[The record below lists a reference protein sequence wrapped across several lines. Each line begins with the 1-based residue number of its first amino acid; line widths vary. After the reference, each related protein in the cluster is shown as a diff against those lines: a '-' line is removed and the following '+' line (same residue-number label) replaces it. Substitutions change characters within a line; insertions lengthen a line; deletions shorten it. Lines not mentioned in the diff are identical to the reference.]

1 MYIIIIIKSTLHAG
15 WLVDALIRSKPG
27 LCWLFAAA
35 VLCCCC
41 VVLLLLFHVVFVFF
55 SFTAPL
61 LIVAY
66 LIISHLHAR

>member
-15 WLVDALIRSKPG
+15 WLVDALFRSKPG

-41 VVLLLLFHVVFVFF
+41 VVLLLCCVGVVLCCVVVIVSCCCLCVFH
-55 SFTAPL
+55 L
-61 LIVAY
+61 L
-66 LIISHLHAR
+66 LPF